1 MTDGQSERIS
11 GGEET
16 QMSARIREIEQ
27 RPADTREP
35 RPTKRSVVAEIL
47 SDGSVR
53 QVGGSDPVD
62 FPKSPFATGR
72 LAGEDWILWW
82 ERRAWPNEAE

>member
-1 MTDGQSERIS
+1 MP
-11 GGEET
+11 
-16 QMSARIREIEQ
+16 ARMRQIEQ
-27 RPADTREP
+27 RPAAMPEP
-35 RPTKRSVVAEIL
+35 RPTKRRVIAEIL

-53 QVGGSDPVD
+53 PLGGSDPVD

-82 ERRAWPNEAE
+82 ERRAWPAEAE